1 MPKQYAAEPAEL
13 AVEGSS
19 SPEQAGG
26 AGAARWLRRARGRLS
41 SCPRQVVIVN
51 PHGLGDAVITLPLA
65 GRIRRRWP
73 QTRIH
78 FAGKPELQGL
88 VDACE
93 FFDGFIDSRTIAQDP
108 RLLTEL
114 GTDIFL
120 NPFPDDDLA
129 RAAFAAR
136 VPVRVGNLLRRTAL
150 YCNRFVAYNS
160 TLGAHVLS
168 FYLHHL
174 KPLGLGTEWP
184 VSDHVALYGLTRVE
198 PLQPGWR
205 GLIDPARFNLVLHP
219 KSGGSGRE
227 WPVRSYLDLAKALA
241 RDGRFRLIVSGSAQ
255 ERQAV
260 LKECPEL
267 VSGEYAAD
275 QMGKLG
281 LSEFLSL
288 LQAADGVLASST
300 GPVHVAAALGR
311 HALGIYGAGRGLSPV
326 AWAPVGLRAR
336 TVRAEGACK
345 PGVGHCPRIKG
356 PPCPCVMRIDAD
368 QVLQELVLPAL
379 QDVPDGRAIRPGSRP
394 SGNQPRDCG
403 GSF

>member
-267 VSGEYAAD
+267 V
-275 QMGKLG
+275 
-281 LSEFLSL
+281 
-288 LQAADGVLASST
+288 
-300 GPVHVAAALGR
+300 
-311 HALGIYGAGRGLSPV
+311 
-326 AWAPVGLRAR
+326 
-336 TVRAEGACK
+336 
-345 PGVGHCPRIKG
+345 
-356 PPCPCVMRIDAD
+356 
-368 QVLQELVLPAL
+368 
-379 QDVPDGRAIRPGSRP
+379 
-394 SGNQPRDCG
+394 
-403 GSF
+403 